1 MVGENLGLFVFG
13 QLLEVGIRS
22 VQQQVQQQ
30 AEDLSYVHFLV
41 RQTRIPDYIC
51 NERNQYFL
59 EHSKGQCHQI
69 RIALKCY
76 CCKSLG
82 SDMRK
87 WHIVRGTVSP
97 D

>member
-13 QLLEVGIRS
+13 QLLKVGVRS

-51 NERNQYFL
+51 NERNSIFL
-59 EHSKGQCHQI
+59 SAFK
-69 RIALKCY
+69 
-76 CCKSLG
+76 
-82 SDMRK
+82 
-87 WHIVRGTVSP
+87 GTVSP